1 MTTVHNYHN
10 VQIFPFLGSAG
21 TLPTKGGS
29 NPAPNDGNIRAVSV
43 ESSLIIASVS
53 ADHKTMRVVDLL
65 ILPSTDKLAK
75 NWKVHDSGCAVLLLL
90 IQATVERSIKGFSC
104 AHPKITELNIAKGT
118 TDPGVDCFNQ

>member
-1 MTTVHNYHN
+1 MHNYHN

-21 TLPTKGGS
+21 TLPTEGGS

-43 ESSLIIASVS
+43 GSSLIIASVS

-75 NWKVHDSGCAVLLLL
+75 NWKVHDSGCDPLLLL
-90 IQATVERSIKGFSC
+90 IQDTEERCIKGFSC
-104 AHPKITELNIAKGT
+104 AHPKITELDIVKGT
-118 TDPGVDCFNQ
+118 TDLGDDCFNQ

>member
-21 TLPTKGGS
+21 TLPTKGGY

-53 ADHKTMRVVDLL
+53 ADHKTMR
-65 ILPSTDKLAK
+65 
-75 NWKVHDSGCAVLLLL
+75 
-90 IQATVERSIKGFSC
+90 ESC
-104 AHPKITELNIAKGT
+104 
-118 TDPGVDCFNQ
+118 

>member
-1 MTTVHNYHN
+1 MTTVNNYHN

-29 NPAPNDGNIRAVSV
+29 NPAPNDGNIRAVSA

-75 NWKVHDSGCAVLLLL
+75 NWKVHDSGCAALLL
-90 IQATVERSIKGFSC
+90 IIQAIADTAGIC
-104 AHPKITELNIAKGT
+104 ITKAMKRPLAAL
-118 TDPGVDCFNQ
+118 

>member
-29 NPAPNDGNIRAVSV
+29 NPAPNDGNIRAVNV

-75 NWKVHDSGCAVLLLL
+75 NWKVHDSGYAVLHLL
-90 IQATVERSIKGFSC
+90 IQATVERSIKGFS
-104 AHPKITELNIAKGT
+104 
-118 TDPGVDCFNQ
+118 

>member
-1 MTTVHNYHN
+1 MHNYHN

-75 NWKVHDSGCAVLLLL
+75 HWKVHDSGCAVLLLL
-90 IQATVERSIKGFSC
+90 IQVTVERSIKGFLC
-104 AHPKITELNIAKGT
+104 AYPKITELNIAKGT
-118 TDPGVDCFNQ
+118 MDPGVDCFNQ